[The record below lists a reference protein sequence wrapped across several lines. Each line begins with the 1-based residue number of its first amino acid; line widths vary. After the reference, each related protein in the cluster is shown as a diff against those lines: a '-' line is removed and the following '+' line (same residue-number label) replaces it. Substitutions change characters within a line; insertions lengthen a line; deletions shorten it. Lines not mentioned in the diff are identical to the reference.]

1 MSVYYLIIKAKPTA
15 CNADVDK
22 LEIGMAR
29 FWVQDKSPEDAIDRA
44 KHYLSRYEWTFES
57 LAQKPIETVAGDYPQ
72 SDDTPDVMNFRKAQS
87 FKVALHL
94 VAWAKPG
101 VMEPGT
107 MEVRPLGRP
116 CADCFSYGAPSL
128 S

>member
-1 MSVYYLIIKAKPTA
+1 MSVYYLIIRAKPTA
-15 CNADVDK
+15 CNPDVDK

-44 KHYLSRYEWTFES
+44 KHYLTRYDWTFES
-57 LAQKPIETVAGDYPQ
+57 LAQKPIETVANDYPQ
-72 SDDTPDVMNFRKAQS
+72 SEDIPDVINFRKAQS

-107 MEVRPLGRP
+107 IEVRPLGGP
-116 CADCFSYGAPSL
+116 CAGCLSYGTS
-128 S
+128 SFS